1 MDIHKF
7 FAPVTT
13 NLKTAENY
21 NSSLPEQSVPAIV
34 IDDKQKDTSS
44 ESRGEH
50 EQDIPDEPYQPDVS
64 CIPSQKLAKKNLKFQ
79 QRWFSNYH
87 WLHFDSKTGGVL
99 CHVCITAKRKK
110 LSELTNCGEESFVAR
125 GFTNWKKAIEKF
137 DAHEKSNSHRL
148 SLENIKFHKTQ
159 QSVSAQISSGVLAD
173 QGQARVALVKL
184 ISTLM
189 FVAEQGLPLRG
200 KESSEGNY
208 KKLLELRAEDV
219 ATLKSWLARKQNFT
233 SGEIQ
238 NELLL
243 IMSHTVLRELCK
255 DVRTMSSLFGIIVDG
270 TQDIQGI
277 EQESICVRYVTDNFD
292 VREDFLG
299 LYNISSTTGQSI
311 SRMLVDALI
320 RLQLPIEQL
329 RAQTYDGATV
339 QTAPFI
345 KDALDHVHERGNLY
359 DGSGKY
365 KHLYLHLHD
374 DDTEKGSPTRL
385 KPICPT
391 RWLTRASAVTTALHN
406 YADVLDS
413 LQEASA
419 EFGTNT
425 GSRANG
431 IYTCLSSGKCILGL
445 LASLPIINCL
455 EALNKS
461 LQGSGIN
468 VSGML
473 ESVKV
478 VSGELKKLRS
488 IKKFSDIY
496 QAAKAK
502 IAELDLTPLAVPRQR
517 KRHKRLQQGNAEAF
531 NTDTAEQM
539 YRIQFFTVI
548 DTAITNLQDY
558 FVSSD
563 LAKYQELSAL
573 LLNGTT
579 SNEDAIIQEYPE
591 LTESLKIELSF
602 YRNHHP
608 ASTLEGHRL
617 IFKAME
623 PSVRRMFPQV
633 ERLLRLLLVSPA
645 SSCEAERSF
654 SALRRIKTW
663 RRSTMT
669 QKR

>member
-1 MDIHKF
+1 
-7 FAPVTT
+7 
-13 NLKTAENY
+13 
-21 NSSLPEQSVPAIV
+21 
-34 IDDKQKDTSS
+34 
-44 ESRGEH
+44 
-50 EQDIPDEPYQPDVS
+50 
-64 CIPSQKLAKKNLKFQ
+64 
-79 QRWFSNYH
+79 
-87 WLHFDSKTGGVL
+87 
-99 CHVCITAKRKK
+99 
-110 LSELTNCGEESFVAR
+110 
-125 GFTNWKKAIEKF
+125 
-137 DAHEKSNSHRL
+137 
-148 SLENIKFHKTQ
+148 
-159 QSVSAQISSGVLAD
+159 
-173 QGQARVALVKL
+173 
-184 ISTLM
+184 
-189 FVAEQGLPLRG
+189 
-200 KESSEGNY
+200 
-208 KKLLELRAEDV
+208 
-219 ATLKSWLARKQNFT
+219 
-233 SGEIQ
+233 
-238 NELLL
+238 
-243 IMSHTVLRELCK
+243 
-255 DVRTMSSLFGIIVDG
+255 
-270 TQDIQGI
+270 
-277 EQESICVRYVTDNFD
+277 
-292 VREDFLG
+292 
-299 LYNISSTTGQSI
+299 
-311 SRMLVDALI
+311 MLVDALI

-329 RAQTYDGATV
+329 RAQTYDGASNMFGKYSGCQAEVKKVQPLAKYVHCGAHITHLVTSKAV
-339 QTAPFI
+339 QTFPFI
-345 KDALDHVHERGNLY
+345 KDALDHVHELGKLY

-406 YADVLDS
+406 YADVPDS

-461 LQGSGIN
+461 LQGSGVN

-488 IKKFSDIY
+488 TEKFSDIY

-517 KRHKRLQQGNAEAF
+517 KRPKRLQQGNAEAF
-531 NTDTAEQM
+531 TTDTAEQM
-539 YRIQFFTVI
+539 YRIQFFTAF

-645 SSCEAERSF
+645 SLCEAERSF
-654 SALRRIKTW
+654 SALRRIKMW
-663 RRSTMT
+663 LRSTMT
-669 QKR
+669 QKRLNHVMVCHDHRDRLGAVDYQQIAEEFIDRCSDSRRKVFGKF